1 MKDYGSDYPV
11 TRRRLKHRWLK
22 VIFGASTLSI
32 ILFFVV
38 FGITITKLFP
48 RAVIIE
54 LDRRIA
60 TVEQHIAGGNR

>member
-1 MKDYGSDYPV
+1 MKDYGSPYPV
-11 TRRRLKHRWLK
+11 QRRRRKQKWLK

-60 TVEQHIAGGNR
+60 IVEQHLAGGNR